1 MSVFETVAAEFT
13 DLSAT
18 QAAQL
23 AVRLVVAGV
32 LGGVIGWNRE
42 RTGKPAG
49 LRTHILV
56 ALGAAGVVAVSHQSG
71 MTPEGVARV
80 IQGLLA
86 GIGFLGAGCILKVEK
101 AGEIHGLTTAATIW
115 LTAAIGTAAGLG
127 RDVSALM
134 IALIGW
140 FALTV
145 LRRLEHHQSNS
156 PPGS

>member
-1 MSVFETVAAEFT
+1 MGVFDAVAAEFS
-13 DLSAT
+13 DLSAA

-49 LRTHILV
+49 LRTHVLV
-56 ALGAAGVVAVSHQSG
+56 ALGSAGVVAATQQSG
-71 MTPEGVARV
+71 MVPEGMARV
-80 IQGLLA
+80 IQGVLV
-86 GIGFLGAGCILKVEK
+86 GIGFIGAGCILKYEK

-115 LTAAIGTAAGLG
+115 LTAAVGCAAGLG

-134 IALIGW
+134 IAAVGW
-140 FALTV
+140 FTLTV
-145 LRRLEHHQSNS
+145 LRRLEHHQANS
-156 PPGS
+156 PPAP